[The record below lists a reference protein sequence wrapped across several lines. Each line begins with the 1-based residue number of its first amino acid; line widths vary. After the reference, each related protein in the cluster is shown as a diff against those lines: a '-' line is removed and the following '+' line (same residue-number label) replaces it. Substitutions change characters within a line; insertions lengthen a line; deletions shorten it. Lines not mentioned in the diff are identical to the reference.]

1 MDDDDVLAERELPQE
16 VQPEDALELLR
27 QIRAD
32 QPLPDIEYDTSITD
46 DDFYNDDYD
55 ADEWFDR
62 AENEDLYAQWE

>member
-16 VQPEDALELLR
+16 VQPEDAFELLR

-46 DDFYNDDYD
+46 DDFYDDDYD